1 MTSFGLGP
9 SAQYGIINTGTYQ
22 NNVLF
27 KACRGSWK
35 IVIFFFKYYFQWCQS
50 LIGVSTNDSHPHLFL
65 VFLSGVEWRQGE
77 VYLLVY
83 VSI

>member
-9 SAQYGIINTGTYQ
+9 SARYGIINTGTYQ

-35 IVIFFFKYYFQWCQS
+35 IVIFFFSNTIFNGAKA
-50 LIGVSTNDSHPHLFL
+50 
-65 VFLSGVEWRQGE
+65 
-77 VYLLVY
+77 
-83 VSI
+83 